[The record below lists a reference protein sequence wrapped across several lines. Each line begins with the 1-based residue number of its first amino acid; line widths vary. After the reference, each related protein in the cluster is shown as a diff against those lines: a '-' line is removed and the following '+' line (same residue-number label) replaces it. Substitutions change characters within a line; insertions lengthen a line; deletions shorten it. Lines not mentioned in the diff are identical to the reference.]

1 MLPLLR
7 IIFRSRFF
15 LWGTVTGTYWQLDMT
30 DFLNRFLSS
39 TFKNYF
45 VLFRTLPGRGHQ
57 RPLPALLA
65 PPSSS
70 SRRLPAGVGG
80 SIQPPPPQQQ
90 QQVYQQDLAYYDI
103 GVSAAVVRQQ
113 QQQEGGNTS
122 RVMEWMLDVERQN
135 SSQQLQQQQLPAD
148 LRSQSSK
155 GAVKTSPRFETLN
168 SSTALPRID
177 LVLIFK
183 FIDTAYQN

>member
-1 MLPLLR
+1 MGYRYRNRYHFSSWICQIFKRVFSNLL
-7 IIFRSRFF
+7 
-15 LWGTVTGTYWQLDMT
+15 
-30 DFLNRFLSS
+30 
-39 TFKNYF
+39 NYF

-155 GAVKTSPRFETLN
+155 GAVKTSPRFDSL
-168 SSTALPRID
+168 SLTALPRMD
-177 LVLIFK
+177 LVSNFILILS
-183 FIDTAYQN
+183 NSSL